1 MKYRLLIPCVLLALS
16 ACHHPGSSAAATA
29 TDTVSFPN
37 VQLFLED
44 QFKKM
49 DAQASALTL
58 YETHNGK
65 FDSSLIGVR
74 DARQI
79 VSPFL
84 SADAGDN
91 AGSGQYTRSVFPD
104 SVHHRTI
111 ISFEAEGDS
120 TALNRVDVFLDS
132 GTNDIRQ
139 LYLQYTQHFPDSSI
153 RQQLIWKTDQ
163 EFSLIITVDK
173 SQYTADF
180 RKQKVVWKRP

>member
-1 MKYRLLIPCVLLALS
+1 MKYCLFIPFVLLVLS
-16 ACHHPGSSAAATA
+16 ACHHPGSATAATA

-37 VQLFLED
+37 IQLFLDD
-44 QFKKM
+44 QFKKI
-49 DAQASALTL
+49 DAQGTSLSL
-58 YETHNGK
+58 YETHNGAY
-65 FDSSLIGVR
+65 DSSLIGVR
-74 DARQI
+74 DARQM
-79 VSPFL
+79 VSPFIAS
-84 SADAGDN
+84 SAEDN
-91 AGSGQYTRSVFPD
+91 PANGQYTRSVFPD

-120 TALNRVDVFLDS
+120 AALNRVDVFLDS

-139 LYLQYTQHFPDSSI
+139 LYLQCTQHFPDSSI

-163 EFSLIITVDK
+163 EFSLIVTVDK